1 MKGVASRLE
10 SESLGARVFD
20 AHPYGLV
27 LSDVSGAVLALN
39 PAAVELLGDALA
51 DAREAPRPLCLLLG
65 CRSPGSPLDDV
76 CLHELAVAQDG
87 PLPEVR
93 VDLPENAGA
102 DAAWVTARRMPDDP
116 EHQQVLLELR
126 PGAAGD
132 RRRRTAPHWTSGA
145 RLQIITLGR
154 TRLLGNE
161 GPLDGRWLSNR
172 PGKILKLLVAQ
183 RGRTVYVDEIAEKL
197 WPGNAGASVEGLR
210 YFVHALRGHLEPGPR
225 PRGKSSFVVAQP
237 GGYALDGSNIEVDA
251 DLFEEHI
258 AAGGVAL
265 KAGDDETAERR
276 LAAGM
281 ELYGGDFLADEPYA
295 EWALDERDRLHGI
308 ASEALRSLADI
319 RQRAGDLEGASRE
332 LERLTE
338 LEPFDVEAHAELLR
352 VLIRRGRR
360 SEVVRRYAA
369 LRHRLL
375 ATFGEDVPFAL
386 ADVTAPD

>member
-1 MKGVASRLE
+1 
-10 SESLGARVFD
+10 VFEI
-20 AHPYGLV
+20 HPYGLL
-27 LSDVSGAVLALN
+27 LSDTAGAVLALN
-39 PAAVELLGDALA
+39 PAATDMLGGALA
-51 DAREAPRPLCLLLG
+51 EALDDPRPLCTIIG
-65 CRSPGSPLDDV
+65 CRRAGGPLEDV
-76 CLHELAVAQDG
+76 CLHELAAAQDG

-93 VDLPENAGA
+93 VDLPESAGA
-102 DAAWVTARRMPDDP
+102 PAAWVTARRMPDDP
-116 EHQQVLLELR
+116 DGNEIFLELR

-132 RRRRTAPHWTSGA
+132 RRRRTSPHWTSGA
-145 RLQIITLGR
+145 RLEIITLGR

-183 RGRTVYVDEIAEKL
+183 RDRTVYIDEIAEKL
-197 WPGNAGASVEGLR
+197 WPGNAGASHEGLR
-210 YFVHALRGHLEPGPR
+210 YFIHALRGHLEPGPR
-225 PRGKSSFVVAQP
+225 PRGKSSFVLAQP
-237 GGYALDGSNIEVDA
+237 GGYSLDTANVEVDA
-251 DLFEEHI
+251 DRFEEHI
-258 AAGGVAL
+258 AAGMAAL
-265 KAGDDETAERR
+265 KGGDDVLAERR

-308 ASEALRSLADI
+308 ASEALRSLAEI
-319 RQRAGDLEGASRE
+319 RQRNGDLEAASAD

-352 VLIRRGRR
+352 VLVRRGRR